1 MERKQFAKNLEKRTR
16 KFAVQIIRLSITLP
30 NSPEG
35 MVVKNQITKA
45 GTSIGANYR
54 EANRSRSRAD
64 FKNKIKICESE
75 ASETQYWLEVIIET
89 GWLTWEKIK
98 PDSEECSELLAIFTS
113 IGYYFYS
120 SSSPNLFL

>member
-1 MERKQFAKNLEKRTR
+1 MERKQFAKDLEKRTR

-35 MVVKNQITKA
+35 MVVRNQITKS

-75 ASETQYWLEVIIET
+75 ASETQYWLEIIIET
-89 GWLTWEKIK
+89 RWLTWEKIK
-98 PDSEECSELLAIFTS
+98 PEYEECSELLIFLLRSEKTNK
-113 IGYYFYS
+113 INRL
-120 SSSPNLFL
+120 P